1 MIFLFLLQPP
11 LSHTPNYHPPL
22 FNINN
27 AMFRSAFSKA
37 LSMQLCKS
45 SVQSTVKSRAFN
57 TCAVKAIH
65 TTTNTRPLSARLIQP
80 TLIRHF
86 ATVPE
91 SVVVKQAS
99 TQEGLDITER
109 AIKVRMRFY

>member
-1 MIFLFLLQPP
+1 
-11 LSHTPNYHPPL
+11 
-22 FNINN
+22 
-27 AMFRSAFSKA
+27 MFRSAFSKA